1 MNKMLLA
8 AAAVALLAASGSSY
22 AGQTTTKSQIVGTW
36 QVVRVKDVTGG
47 GVSYPLGER
56 PTGYVTVTP
65 TRIWLMF
72 VDSTRTPPAR
82 AAQTDAEAV
91 ASMKSHAAWTGRYV
105 TANQTPD
112 GVKVVAHVDSASNQA
127 LTGTDR
133 VYLMRVDGNKL
144 TMTSPGV
151 IAPMTGKATAVEID
165 LVRAD

>member
-1 MNKMLLA
+1 
-8 AAAVALLAASGSSY
+8 
-22 AGQTTTKSQIVGTW
+22 
-36 QVVRVKDVTGG
+36 
-47 GVSYPLGER
+47 
-56 PTGYVTVTP
+56 
-65 TRIWLMF
+65 
-72 VDSTRTPPAR
+72 
-82 AAQTDAEAV
+82 
-91 ASMKSHAAWTGRYV
+91 MKSHAAWTGRYV